1 MLNLMSKYIQITDL
15 NAQTAVAK
23 DKFSVNP
30 LQTYLDKYEVIY
42 LQDLLGCELFE
53 EFATDFAIT
62 GTEPTDPKFT
72 AIWDAIC
79 KDYCGLIRRS
89 EGMKSM
95 LALFIYFEF
104 LRDQKTKN
112 NISGPQENVQAN
124 STTADFIAT
133 NIYTNYNEALLS
145 YCTIQW
151 YITSNPD
158 NYDYSLYNGQLK
170 KITGII

>member
-1 MLNLMSKYIQITDL
+1 MSKYIQISDL
-15 NAQTAVAK
+15 DAQTQTAK
-23 DKFSVNP
+23 DKFTKIP
-30 LQTYLDKYEVIY
+30 LQKYLDKFEVIY
-42 LQDLLGCELFE
+42 LQDLLGCELYE
-53 EFATDFAIT
+53 EFATDFAID
-62 GTEPTDPKFT
+62 GTKPTDPKFT
-72 AIWDAIC
+72 VIWDALC

-95 LALFIYFEF
+95 LAQFIYFEF

-124 STTADFIAT
+124 SQTADFAAT

-151 YITSNPD
+151 YICDNPD
-158 NYDYSLYNGQLK
+158 DYDYSLYNGQLK
-170 KITGII
+170 QIIGFV